1 MPPFV
6 FVFLVHGGYHTT
18 LSYDDVHDVFVLF
31 TFAKVESDLVW
42 YFVLRLNVSITLRS
56 AY

>member
-18 LSYDDVHDVFVLF
+18 LSYDDVYDIFVLF
-31 TFAKVESDLVW
+31 TFAKVEVIWFGTLFSD
-42 YFVLRLNVSITLRS
+42 
-56 AY
+56 